1 MCHFSYTETKKHK
14 MKKNLLFLLI
24 LVLISC
30 NSKKAEQMINQENNK
45 PITTIENAKKYI
57 KENFKSNEETLLI
70 SDELNDPIGMNMA
83 IIVDDI
89 LGLGY
94 DVNGFEQKKGYR
106 IYKYKKH

>member
-1 MCHFSYTETKKHK
+1 

-24 LVLISC
+24 LALISC

-94 DVNGFEQKKGYR
+94 DINGFEQKKGYR

>member
-1 MCHFSYTETKKHK
+1 

-24 LVLISC
+24 LALISC
-30 NSKKAEQMINQENNK
+30 NSKKTEQMINQENSN
-45 PITTIENAKKYI
+45 PITTIENAKIYI

-83 IIVDDI
+83 IITNDI

-94 DVNGFEQKKGYR
+94 DVNGFEQKEGYR

>member
-1 MCHFSYTETKKHK
+1 
-14 MKKNLLFLLI
+14 
-24 LVLISC
+24 
-30 NSKKAEQMINQENNK
+30 MINQENSN